1 LVIMLRRPLAAF
13 LILAALLAA
22 GVFLLPRLLPDAYL
36 RRQLAHA
43 LDRETGIMLEKAE
56 AIRLTLLPRPGIVLE
71 QAAFRASGPGEAP
84 AVRAERVTAEI
95 HPWPL
100 LERRLEL
107 KRLLVEKPAIVL
119 RIDASGR
126 SNWDFTLGPRPRP
139 PVRLAALGDETLEV
153 DAAAGAL
160 PTLRSRRPRL
170 PTAAI
175 EIRQGAFSYLDEKHG
190 RRIDVEQL
198 DLSLKGS
205 AAEGTVALDGGFRL
219 LGEDIT
225 VKAALRDQ
233 LTASDPAA
241 PLHVEIGGR
250 ALSAVYEGLVSWR
263 EARGL
268 QGQLK
273 LTVLS
278 GAALRDW
285 FGGGTRALA
294 ALDGAS
300 LTGTLD
306 VGEHDAVFS
315 DGRIKAGEA
324 TGDLALEAGFDGRA
338 RFNLHRLDLHGGRAA
353 GHISV
358 DARQP
363 AAIVAGS
370 FDISDVDTLAL
381 FSAVSGFDWL
391 SGRGAGTLH
400 IAAGGDNLP
409 AILASLTGEG
419 SITVSDGAIEGLDL
433 PALIGKAREGEFK
446 QWRRKAGQ
454 RTRFDSL
461 KSAFTL
467 DKGLAKSR
475 ELVLAGP
482 EISATGEGETNI
494 PAQSVDY
501 RLKVKVKAATGEERA
516 KAEDG
521 EVEIPLILRGDW
533 EKPDIYPDL
542 DKVMRDPK
550 AVSDTAKAI
559 GKSVEKFTEGKIKSE
574 DVGKALESL
583 FGGKKKKQAE

>member
-1 LVIMLRRPLAAF
+1 MIMFRRPFAAF
-13 LILAALLAA
+13 LILVALLAA
-22 GVFLLPRLLPDAYL
+22 GVFVLPWLLPDAYL
-36 RRQLAHA
+36 RRELAYA
-43 LDRETGIMLEKAE
+43 LEQETGIVLEKAE
-56 AIRLTLLPRPGIVLE
+56 SIRVTVLPRPGIVLE
-71 QAAFRASGPGEAP
+71 QAAFRAAGPGEAP
-84 AVRAERVTAEI
+84 TVTAERITAEI

-107 KRLLVEKPAIVL
+107 KRLLVEKPAIL
-119 RIDASGR
+119 FRIDASGR
-126 SNWDFTLGPRPRP
+126 SNWDFTLGPLPRR
-139 PVRLAALGDETLEV
+139 PVRLAALGDETFEV
-153 DAAAGAL
+153 GAAAGAL
-160 PTLRSRRPRL
+160 PTLHSRRPRL

-175 EIRQGAFSYLDEKHG
+175 EIRQGAFTYLDEKHG
-190 RRIDVEQL
+190 RKIDVEKL

-205 AAEGTVALDGGFRL
+205 AAEGTAALDGGFRL

-250 ALSAVYEGLVSWR
+250 AMSAIYEGLVSWR

-285 FGGGTRALA
+285 LGGEARAFA
-294 ALDGAS
+294 ALEGAS
-300 LTGTLD
+300 LTGALD

-324 TGDLALEAGFDGRA
+324 TGDLALEVGFDGRA
-338 RFNLHRLDLHGGRAA
+338 RFNLHSLYIHGGRAA
-353 GHISV
+353 GRLSV

-363 AAIVAGS
+363 AAIIAGA
-370 FDISDVDTLAL
+370 FEISDVDTLAL
-381 FSAVSGFDWL
+381 LGGISGFDWL

-400 IAAGGDNLP
+400 IAAGGESLH
-409 AILASLTGEG
+409 AVLASLTGEG
-419 SITVSDGAIEGLDL
+419 GITVSDGAIEGLDL
-433 PALIGKAREGEFK
+433 PTLIGKAREGEFK
-446 QWRRKAGQ
+446 QWRRRPGQ
-454 RTRFDSL
+454 RTRFDAL

-475 ELVLAGP
+475 ELVLTGP

-494 PAQSVDY
+494 SAQSIDY
-501 RLKVKVKAATGEERA
+501 RLKVKVKAATQEERA
-516 KAEDG
+516 KAEAG
-521 EVEIPLILRGDW
+521 EVEIPIILRGDW
-533 EKPDIYPDL
+533 DKPDIYPDL

-583 FGGKKKKQAE
+583 FGGKKKKKAE